1 MPIMQRATPKKR
13 ARYSRS
19 EVDWFRYVALLL
31 LIANIVAISCTL
43 TCIQQVLERIL
54 QGQNY
59 LVQHYE
65 LSRSDIAA
73 DIIVF

>member
-1 MPIMQRATPKKR
+1 MPIMQRATPKTR
-13 ARYSRS
+13 IRYSRS

-31 LIANIVAISCTL
+31 LIANIVAISSTL

-59 LVQHYE
+59 LVQHNE
-65 LSRSDIAA
+65 FARSDIAA